1 MEKERKLKKEK
12 LKKKSLSGGCRH
24 INNQPIYLDNSY
36 RDNNRKLMTYYSNP
50 IEGSKK
56 VFHR

>member
-1 MEKERKLKKEK
+1 MVDKKTSKKEEN
-12 LKKKSLSGGCRH
+12 KKSLNGGCRH
-24 INNQPIYLDNSY
+24 IHNPAIYLENNY